1 MAVHPCDTGSPISA
15 VARNRK
21 DEPASYGNTRK
32 VNTSPTEGRCGEEP
46 RAAEAVV
53 ADAVAEAVRD
63 AVAEAVAGTVA
74 GTVAVAETAGV
85 PVAVAAATVVVGC
98 ASTV

>member
-32 VNTSPTEGRCGEEP
+32 VNTADEPAEGREGDEP
-46 RAAEAVV
+46 GAAEAVV
-53 ADAVAEAVRD
+53 GEAVGEAVADAVAD
-63 AVAEAVAGTVA
+63 AEA
-74 GTVAVAETAGV
+74 AGV

-98 ASTV
+98 VSTV